1 MILLSI
7 ILMYCALQ
15 CGLIILMYRAL
26 QCGLNSVSL
35 LQRRRRVIS
44 RGSLF
49 DRTGPAVVA
58 LLNIVAITT
67 VTAMAIGLVW

>member
-1 MILLSI
+1 MIFLSI
-7 ILMYCALQ
+7 ILMYSALQ
-15 CGLIILMYRAL
+15 CA
-26 QCGLNSVSL
+26 VSTVAL
-35 LQRRRRVIS
+35 LQRMRRVIR

-49 DRTGPAVVA
+49 DRTGLAVVV

>member
-1 MILLSI
+1 MIFLSI
-7 ILMYCALQ
+7 ILMYC
-15 CGLIILMYRAL
+15 AL

-35 LQRRRRVIS
+35 LQRRRRVIR

-49 DRTGPAVVA
+49 DRTGLAVVV
-58 LLNIVAITT
+58 LLNIIAIAT